1 MCAKRE
7 PKECP
12 RCKEKVCRVEQSG
25 LGTVFMCTHGG
36 SRYNNKGCRRTYLSH
51 RDLQAHINHRHISIP
66 AAAARRIDETA
77 VVPEKSASGT
87 PLGRKSIGNTTPSAT
102 SGGGGPAL
110 SNVRTNLHKE
120 NPHES
125 DGHFSS
131 RHPPRYSNSHFES
144 SSGGNWSSNN
154 YR

>member
-7 PKECP
+7 PFKECP

-66 AAAARRIDETA
+66 AAAARLANEASI
-77 VVPEKSASGT
+77 VPEKSTSGT
-87 PLGRKSIGNTTPSAT
+87 PLGRKSVNPTPNAAHNA
-102 SGGGGPAL
+102 GANMR
-110 SNVRTNLHKE
+110 SNLLKE
-120 NPHES
+120 NPHEP

-131 RHPPRYSNSHFES
+131 RHHPRYSNSHFDS